1 MSVLHRLVARFGGA
15 LAGALALFGSLALLA
30 LHALL
35 ALLALGSGG
44 EGERERG
51 RDFTLTSWA
60 TFLEV

>member
-15 LAGALALFGSLALLA
+15 LAGALALFG
-30 LHALL
+30 LL